1 MADQIQGKEWWQQ
14 GFGYRIEGGF
24 TEAGKEISYSM
35 ITDEGTGFRYY
46 KTGDYWNINDR
57 SSVERCGIRLNDK
70 EVAKLIQADNGD
82 IVLEAPNGQITLKA
96 KNIRIMA
103 EDGDGEITMQAG
115 KILEADAPT
124 SRVKGTN
131 VDITAVSG
139 AQVMGSYADITA
151 GVQQSSSSLTD
162 ITQGSF
168 VGAVLNVLGNIKKY
182 LEYFA

>member
-1 MADQIQGKEWWQQ
+1 MSEQQEKEWWKQ
-14 GFGYRIEGGF
+14 GFGYRIQGGNV
-24 TEAGKEISYSM
+24 EAGKEVAYSM
-35 ITDEGTGFRYY
+35 ITDEATGFCYY

-57 SSVERCGIRLNDK
+57 SSVERCGMKLNEK
-70 EVAKLIQADNGD
+70 EVAKLIKADNGD
-82 IVLEAPNGQITLKA
+82 IVFEAPGGQITLKA
-96 KNIRIMA
+96 KHIRLVA
-103 EDGDGEITMQAG
+103 EDGSGEITLQAG

-139 AQVMGSYADITA
+139 AQMIGSFADVSA
-151 GVQQSSSSLTD
+151 GVQASTSSLTD

-168 VGAVLNVLGNIKKY
+168 VGTLLNVLGNIKKY

>member
-46 KTGDYWNINDR
+46 KTGDYWSINDR
-57 SSVERCGIRLNDK
+57 SSIERCGIRLNDK

-131 VDITAVSG
+131 VDIAAVSG